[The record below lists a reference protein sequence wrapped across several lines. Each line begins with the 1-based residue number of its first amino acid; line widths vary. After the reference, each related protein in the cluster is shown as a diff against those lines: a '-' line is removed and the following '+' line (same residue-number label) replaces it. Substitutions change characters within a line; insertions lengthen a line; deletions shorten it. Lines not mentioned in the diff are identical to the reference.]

1 MRALKATPMYPS
13 LPPLLSAEALFDSPH
28 RGLPGIEPEQPNQAM
43 TTAGSAGLT
52 ASAHLRSYSTIC
64 SSPQH
69 AYRPQVF
76 GARSATSLAFI
87 ISHALPHQHHA

>member
-1 MRALKATPMYPS
+1 MRALKATTMCPG
-13 LPPLLSAEALFDSPH
+13 LPPLVSAEAHFDSPH
-28 RGLPGIEPEQPNQAM
+28 RGLPGIEPEQPNQAK

-69 AYRPQVF
+69 AYQPQVF